1 MLDQEIS
8 MWRCVLRIYKCANFI
23 VCQAYNI
30 NFLLRLPLTLRPEG
44 SAWDRIAGYFM
55 GGPLELD
62 DFGFAGKVA
71 TQSGSTNRYGFRTVT
86 AGKLRLRGSVIMQG
100 APMEMTSQGLQPAVA
115 VPDFK
120 VTARSPLDEILERF
134 QTVKALQQRGELRSK
149 DLQTKLEDLGATLSM
164 NLTHVQ
170 HKRADS
176 LRKSIVSRSSAGA
189 EAAAASAQSQ
199 PKSANSA
206 APTVQPNLMVG
217 VQVACVD
224 VQGACVWYFGDC

>member
-1 MLDQEIS
+1 
-8 MWRCVLRIYKCANFI
+8 
-23 VCQAYNI
+23 
-30 NFLLRLPLTLRPEG
+30 
-44 SAWDRIAGYFM
+44 M

-71 TQSGSTNRYGFRTVT
+71 TQNGSTNRYGFRTVT
-86 AGKLRLRGSVIMQG
+86 AGKLRLRGSVMMQG

-120 VTARSPLDEILERF
+120 LTARSPLDDILERF

-149 DLQTKLEDLGATLSM
+149 DLQSKLEDLGATLSM
-164 NLTHVQ
+164 NLTQVQ

-189 EAAAASAQSQ
+189 EAAAASA
-199 PKSANSA
+199 SASA
-206 APTVQPNLMVG
+206 AVATGSAQSEPKAANASALAEEPDLMVR
-217 VQVACVD
+217 VRACVH
-224 VQGACVWYFGDC
+224 VQAACVVFRCWVCR